1 MEKLHLVWAVRICR
15 GRGESRGYF
24 RWFREDACLGMA
36 GRPAGWNAGRERK
49 TGCVGCGQDLE
60 NMEFPV
66 QNFKT
71 YPRSNRKPWS
81 LGSKLER
88 NSGAGNFTSG
98 GRLTRDWSRGFPIV
112 FHRKLGGN
120 SRAPAR
126 GWLEVGKG
134 RNPCFSSFDPETS
147 ILSVLCRFMAS
158 GQEERSCWN
167 GTFWK
172 LWDCGWSG

>member
-1 MEKLHLVWAVRICR
+1 MVQRRCLFGD
-15 GRGESRGYF
+15 GREG
-24 RWFREDACLGMA
+24 
-36 GRPAGWNAGRERK
+36 AGWNAGRERK

-66 QNFKT
+66 QNFKA

-98 GRLTRDWSRGFPIV
+98 GRLTRDWSRGFPMV

-126 GWLEVGKG
+126 G
-134 RNPCFSSFDPETS
+134 
-147 ILSVLCRFMAS
+147 
-158 GQEERSCWN
+158 
-167 GTFWK
+167 
-172 LWDCGWSG
+172 